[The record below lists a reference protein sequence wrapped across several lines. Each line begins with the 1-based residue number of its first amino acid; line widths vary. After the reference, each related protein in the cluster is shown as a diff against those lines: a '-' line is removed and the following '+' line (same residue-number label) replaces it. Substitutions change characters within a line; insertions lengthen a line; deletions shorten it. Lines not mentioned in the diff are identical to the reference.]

1 MKERK
6 QNLNQNALDEIKRE
20 IDFKA
25 GNSFTITSQK
35 PVKKEISLVGSE
47 KKYVGWTVWAERK
60 TSQERYLLVLRE
72 RDRTIKT
79 FPSSFIPNKITTKN
93 L

>member
-6 QNLNQNALDEIKRE
+6 NPSVLEEIKKE
-20 IDFKA
+20 IDSKT
-25 GNSFTITSQK
+25 GNNFTITSK
-35 PVKKEISLVGSE
+35 SPVKKEISLVGSE

-60 TSQERYLLVLRE
+60 TSKERYLLVLRE